1 MENRSNAPTDFGE
14 PQLSDTLM
22 TFLADEQRDEM
33 LANGAARARGDDIDP
48 YPVLKLYTPDSGAS
62 WVLTSLDAD
71 GDTAYGLIDMG
82 AGFTELGVVSLSML
96 AGIKGPRGVP
106 VAVEPNY
113 KARKTL
119 SAYVADAQRDG
130 MVTD

>member
-1 MENRSNAPTDFGE
+1 MENRSNAPTDVGE
-14 PQLSDTLM
+14 PQLSDTLK
-22 TFLADEQRDEM
+22 TFLTDELRDEM

-48 YPVLKLYTPDSGAS
+48 YPVLKLYTPDAGAS

-71 GDTAYGLIDMG
+71 GDAAYGLIDMG
-82 AGFTELGVVSLSML
+82 TGFTELGVVSLSML

-130 MVTD
+130 MITD